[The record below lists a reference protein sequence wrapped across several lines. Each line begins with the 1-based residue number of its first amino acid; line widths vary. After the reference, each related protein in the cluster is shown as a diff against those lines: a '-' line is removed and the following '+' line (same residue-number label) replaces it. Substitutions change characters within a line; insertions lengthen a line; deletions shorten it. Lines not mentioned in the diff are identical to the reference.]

1 MQIKVKEG
9 SLLKEKTDVILLE
22 HFEDDKPFAG
32 ETKKVDS
39 LMGGLLKRAFQN
51 GEFTGKVFQ
60 KILFHNRGKMGPRK
74 ILWVG
79 LGKKSKWNLELTR
92 QVMGKVSVFLREQ
105 GVQNFSTKIL
115 GASTGE
121 NDVMASAQAMTE
133 GIILSLYQ
141 FNVYHTEKKFGL
153 KKMKQV
159 TILEDLQPSKVRSG
173 IQRGKIIAE
182 ATNFA
187 RDLGNHPSNV
197 VTPSR
202 LADEA
207 GLMAKT
213 YGLRCQVF
221 NQKQMEKMGMG
232 AILGVS
238 KGSLEPPRFITLE
251 YNQEK
256 QKRAPIVIV
265 GKSVTFD
272 TGGISLKPSAGME
285 QMKGD
290 MSGGA
295 AVLGTL
301 RAIAQLKLPVHVM
314 GILPAAENMPS
325 GHAIKPGD
333 ILKSYSGKTIEVL
346 NTDAE
351 GRLCL
356 ADALTYGSHLKPQA
370 MIDLATL
377 TGACVVALG
386 EHAIGAMSRHPQLLE
401 KLKKAGEQTGER
413 VWELPLW
420 EEYDEQ
426 IKSDM
431 ADLKNI
437 GGKGAGTITAG
448 LFLQHFVGNTPWV
461 HLDIAGTAWVES
473 GKPYCPKGS
482 TGVGVRLLV
491 DYLTQASEGKK

>member
-1 MQIKVKEG
+1 MQIKVKRG

-22 HFEDDKPFAG
+22 HFEDEKALSSI
-32 ETKKVDS
+32 TKKVDS
-39 LMGGLLKRAFQN
+39 LMGGLLRRAYQN
-51 GEFTGKVFQ
+51 GEFTGKTFQ
-60 KILFHNRGKMGPRK
+60 KILFHIKGKLGARK
-74 ILWVG
+74 VLWIG
-79 LGKKSKWNLELTR
+79 LGKKSDWNLERTR
-92 QVMGKVSVFLREQ
+92 QVMGKVSVFLQEQ
-105 GVQNFSTKIL
+105 GIQNFSTPLL
-115 GASTGE
+115 GASIE
-121 NDVMASAQAMTE
+121 KDDVMAISQAMTE
-133 GIILSLYQ
+133 GILLGLYQ
-141 FNVYHTEKKFGL
+141 FNVYHTEKKAAQ
-153 KKMKQV
+153 KKIREV
-159 TILEDLQPSKVRSG
+159 TFLEDLHLSKVRTG
-173 IQRGKIIAE
+173 VHKGKIIAE

-197 VTPSR
+197 VTPLR
-202 LADEA
+202 LAEEA
-207 GLMAKT
+207 GLIAKT
-213 YGLRCQVF
+213 DGLRCQVF

-238 KGSLEPPRFITLE
+238 KGSVEPPRFITLE
-251 YNQEK
+251 YNKEN

-272 TGGISLKPSAGME
+272 TGGISLKPSDRME

-295 AVLGTL
+295 AVLGTM
-301 RAIAQLKLPVHVM
+301 RAVAQLKLSVHVI

-325 GHAIKPGD
+325 GQAIKPGD
-333 ILKSYSGKTIEVL
+333 ILKSYSGKTIEVI

-356 ADALTYGSHLKPQA
+356 ADALTYGTQLKPRA

-386 EHAIGAMSRHPQLLE
+386 QHAIGAMSRHPKLLE
-401 KLKKAGEQTGER
+401 KIKNAGEQSGER

-420 EEYDEQ
+420 EEYEEQ

-431 ADLKNI
+431 ADLKNV
-437 GGKGAGTITAG
+437 GGRGAGTITAG
-448 LFLQHFVGNTPWV
+448 LFLHRFVGKTPWV
-461 HLDIAGTAWVES
+461 HLDIAGTAWIES
-473 GKPYCPKGS
+473 GGAYCPKGS

-491 DYLTQASEGKK
+491 DYLTQAAEEKK